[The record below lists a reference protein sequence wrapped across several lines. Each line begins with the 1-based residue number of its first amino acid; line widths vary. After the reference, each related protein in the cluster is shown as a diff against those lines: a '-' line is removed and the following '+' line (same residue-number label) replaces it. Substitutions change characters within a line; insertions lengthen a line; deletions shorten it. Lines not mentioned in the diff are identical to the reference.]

1 VKSVKSSG
9 VFGGPAKTP
18 TVIKPDIYKIRCLPP
33 LGSLLLLPRFTE
45 AMTRYFSTVP
55 D

>member
-18 TVIKPDIYKIRCLPP
+18 TVIKPDIYKV
-33 LGSLLLLPRFTE
+33 RFTE
-45 AMTRYFSTVP
+45 AMNRYFSSVP